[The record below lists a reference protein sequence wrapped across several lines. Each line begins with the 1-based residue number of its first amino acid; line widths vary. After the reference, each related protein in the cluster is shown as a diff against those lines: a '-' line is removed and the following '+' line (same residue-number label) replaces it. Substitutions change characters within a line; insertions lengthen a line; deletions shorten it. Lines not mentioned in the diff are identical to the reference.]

1 MFVDRYPN
9 QLLVAQKSTFKE
21 VISVTNS
28 FPAEFVLKSILPIST
43 LGLLATI
50 IGLIIYSRWKYDR
63 LSKIIQLERY
73 KIESLE
79 QRLSAALATIRKWEA
94 NPDLIHSRDCN
105 LDYIRMRMEEAQFRN
120 TLVNQ
125 AKVKVKQFVST
136 ALRINLSKN
145 AGGGIASRH
154 GFQVDETFDITYE
167 RDIQGQRNR
176 RVLFRIQ
183 IKLMKLPAQSTSS
196 TIEQIVNCVE
206 TFLSPTD
213 KHLNWQ
219 PAIQGH
225 IVSMSWNQQAKPTP
239 LLLLEQHGGGVNV
252 SFRTK
257 VAKKYRTLTGR
268 NDRV

>member
-1 MFVDRYPN
+1 MSVDHYPN
-9 QLLVAQKSTFKE
+9 HLLVANKSTFKE
-21 VISVTNS
+21 FISIVDS
-28 FPAEFVLKSILPIST
+28 FPTQFVLKSILPVST
-43 LGLLATI
+43 LGLFATI
-50 IGLIIYSRWKYDR
+50 IGLVIYGRWKYDR
-63 LSKIIQLERY
+63 LSKILQQEKY
-73 KIESLE
+73 KIENLE

-105 LDYIRMRMEEAQFRN
+105 LDYIRMRMEESQFRN

-136 ALRINLSKN
+136 AMRINLSKN
-145 AGGGIASRH
+145 AGDGIASRH
-154 GFQVDETFDITYE
+154 GFQIDETFDITYE
-167 RDIQGQRNR
+167 RDIQGKRTR

-183 IKLMKLPAQSTSS
+183 IKLMKLPTQSTSS
-196 TIEQIVNCVE
+196 TIEQIVDCVE
-206 TFLSPTD
+206 TFLSPAD

-219 PAIQGH
+219 PSIQGH

-257 VAKKYRTLTGR
+257 VTNKYRTVTGR
-268 NDRV
+268 HDRG